1 MVWRL
6 NLSFLLKL
14 LLVDPVGLEYHHQ
27 QHVYTGRDYDGEV
40 GLFEGY
46 FDRVFVNAKRYERPK
61 HG

>member
-46 FDRVFVNAKRYERPK
+46 FD
-61 HG
+61 